1 LAVLICLTL
10 GQLFAQAPIST
21 RPDVAPDRTAIEESP
36 QATPTRGRTRVT
48 KEDAWQV
55 LQTACTKDKAISRS
69 SAVRALGLITSNTR
83 ARKLAEEAL
92 VDDNPEIRLAAAD
105 ALGEMNA
112 RTSIPKLRRALNDSD
127 PTVALAAAHSLKLM
141 HNRSAYQVYYEVL
154 AGDRKTH
161 KGLIASQTAALKD
174 PKKIAKLGI
183 RGGMSF
189 VPYGGLGWAAV
200 TAIAKDDTSPVRAA
214 AARALV
220 DDPDPAARKVL
231 TDAAGDKS
239 WVVRAA
245 VLEALAK
252 RGNPASLETVQ
263 LYVYDEKDVV
273 RHTAAAA
280 VLRLTAIREANA
292 RNRNREKR
300 NLACGETR

>member
-1 LAVLICLTL
+1 V
-10 GQLFAQAPIST
+10 
-21 RPDVAPDRTAIEESP
+21 
-36 QATPTRGRTRVT
+36 
-48 KEDAWQV
+48 
-55 LQTACTKDKAISRS
+55 
-69 SAVRALGLITSNTR
+69 
-83 ARKLAEEAL
+83 EEAL
-92 VDDNPEIRLAAAD
+92 VDQNPEVRLAAAD

-112 RTSIPKLRRALNDSD
+112 RPSIPKLRSALNDSD
-127 PTVALAAAHSLKLM
+127 PTVALAAAHSLELM

-183 RGGMSF
+183 RGGINF
-189 VPYGGLGWAAV
+189 VPYGGLGWTAV
-200 TAIAKDDTSPVRAA
+200 TAIAKDETSPVRAA

-220 DDPDPAARKVL
+220 DDPDPTAMKVL
-231 TDAAGDKS
+231 TDAVGDDS
-239 WVVRAA
+239 WLVRAA

-273 RHTAAAA
+273 RYTAAAA

-292 RNRNREKR
+292 KDRNQGKR
-300 NLACGETR
+300 NLACGGPR

>member
-1 LAVLICLTL
+1 M
-10 GQLFAQAPIST
+10 GQLFAQEAPIST
-21 RPDVAPDRTAIEESP
+21 PPDVAPDRTASENRP
-36 QATPTRGRTRVT
+36 QAISTRGLTRVT

-69 SAVRALGLITSNTR
+69 SAVRALGLITGNTR

-92 VDDNPEIRLAAAD
+92 VDDNPEIRLAAAN

-112 RTSIPKLRRALNDSD
+112 RTSIPKLRRALNDRD
-127 PTVALAAAHSLKLM
+127 PTVALAAAHALELM
-141 HNRSAYQVYYEVL
+141 HNRSAYRVYYEVL

-174 PKKIAKLGI
+174 PKKMAKLGI

-200 TAIAKDDTSPVRAA
+200 TAIAKDDTSSVRAA

-220 DDPDPAARKVL
+220 DDPDPAAMKVL
-231 TDAAGDKS
+231 TDAAGDES
-239 WVVRAA
+239 WLVRAA

-252 RGNPASLETVQ
+252 RNNPAGLDTVQ
-263 LYVYDEKDVV
+263 LYVYDEKDIV
-273 RHTAAAA
+273 RYTAAAA
-280 VLRLTAIREANA
+280 VLRLTAIREAKA
-292 RNRNREKR
+292 RGRNRGKR
-300 NLACGETR
+300 KLPWDGTRQD